1 MDEIVS
7 VTKGETVILVDRG
20 FWRGSDAF
28 KGLAFGA
35 TLVGLGRPILY
46 GLPPTKMRVSK
57 NVVQQTTQEM
67 KRLMSMAGFT
77 SPEKIGRDSLIE
89 Y

>member
-1 MDEIVS
+1 M
-7 VTKGETVILVDRG
+7 GEFQRG
-20 FWRGSDAF
+20 GDAF

-46 GLPPTKMRVSK
+46 GLAANK
-57 NVVQQTTQEM
+57 NEGVKEVVQQMTQEM
-67 KRLMSMAGFT
+67 KRLMSMTGFT
-77 SPEKIGRDSLIE
+77 SPGKIGRDSLIE